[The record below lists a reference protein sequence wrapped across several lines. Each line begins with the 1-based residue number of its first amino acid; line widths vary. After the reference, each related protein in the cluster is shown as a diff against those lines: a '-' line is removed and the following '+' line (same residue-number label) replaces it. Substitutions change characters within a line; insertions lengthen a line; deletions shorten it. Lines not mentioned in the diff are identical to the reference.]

1 MTGYN
6 AGMSPNIPKTKSTGA
21 ASAVLVFLCTCGLL
35 LEGAVWIDFR
45 QRTEATNGWT
55 FAGTSFNAERGLK
68 FAAPDSAAE
77 SPVSLDVLTS
87 LATVTYCSGT
97 RVDRPFVVLAG
108 PDPEHL
114 VVRDPPIAYVYTRY
128 ATNTFAFAESEGVR
142 VVRIRSNVEGEVKG
156 NYYLTAVKLGDGEA
170 KPEPEAPPAADGAA
184 GSWRVSA
191 FTGAARRED
200 FAWAAG
206 VTKATPWENGVTVP
220 GFHAFRNGEAV
231 ASAGRD
237 SGRATAAG
245 LYASQGGDGP
255 CTLSL
260 LGSSGAEMA
269 LELHVLNDG
278 TEALAG
284 ARVEWT
290 ACQWTF
296 PGTGTR
302 TLAFDWAVTRT
313 PARPAEDAWR
323 GGDGADFASVDA
335 PPEEAGAVVAA
346 RAADCG
352 GPGIPAGGMLW
363 LRWRA
368 PRLPG
373 CPMFGVGRVRVVL
386 VHRRGTALF
395 VR

>member
-6 AGMSPNIPKTKSTGA
+6 AGMSVNIPKPKSTGT
-21 ASAVLVFLCTCGLL
+21 ASAVLAFLCTCGLL

-55 FAGTSFNAERGLK
+55 FAQTAYSAERGLK
-68 FAAPDSAAE
+68 FAASDSAAE

-114 VVRDPPIAYVYTRY
+114 VVREPPIAYVYTRY

-142 VVRIRSNVEGEVKG
+142 VVRIRANVEGEVKG
-156 NYYLTAVKLGDGEA
+156 NYYLTAVKLGGGEA
-170 KPEPEAPPAADGAA
+170 EPEAPPAADETAGA
-184 GSWRVSA
+184 WRVSA
-191 FTGAARRED
+191 FAGGVRRED

-220 GFHAFRNGEAV
+220 GFHAFRNGVAV
-231 ASAGRD
+231 VSAGRD

-245 LYASQGGDGP
+245 LYASQGGEGP

-313 PARPAEDAWR
+313 LARPAEDAWR

-335 PPEEAGAVVAA
+335 PPEEEAGPVVAA
-346 RAADCG
+346 RMADCG
-352 GPGIPAGGMLW
+352 RPGIPPGGMLW

-368 PRLPG
+368 PRLAG
-373 CPMFGVGRVRVVL
+373 CPMFGVGRVRVAL